1 MQRIGRSKHFR
12 NSSAKGLIVTN
23 SPDDEFE
30 TKAILD
36 RIKNSSIEEQKIHT
50 ESLDVLAHHLVG
62 LSLQMGEI
70 SIDFAYKIIKQAYP
84 FRNITLDE
92 FCNVLEILD
101 QIFILF
107 FDKIEMKFWKKTR
120 AFRYYFENLSTNP
133 DILKFKVFD
142 SVGKKI
148 IGSLDQRFVGDHGEA

>member
-1 MQRIGRSKHFR
+1 
-12 NSSAKGLIVTN
+12 
-23 SPDDEFE
+23 
-30 TKAILD
+30 
-36 RIKNSSIEEQKIHT
+36 
-50 ESLDVLAHHLVG
+50 
-62 LSLQMGEI
+62 MGEV
-70 SIDFAYKIIKQAYP
+70 SIDFAYKILTQAYP

-107 FDKIEMKFWKKTR
+107 FDKKKMKFWKKTR
-120 AFRYYFENLSTNP
+120 AFRYYFENLSTIP

-148 IGSLDQRFVGDHGEA
+148 IGSLDQRFVGDHGEAGNIFVLRGMQWRILNIDEKALQVNVEPIRGAP